1 MEVSLRQ
8 IGYFIKLAERGS
20 FTVAADA
27 LGITQPALS
36 IAISQLEKAVGNV
49 LFARGSQP
57 LLLTEEG
64 AIFHRYGLR
73 IQRDLAEARE
83 ELHAFGSGTI
93 GQLSI
98 GMGPSASTPEVGA
111 VLTSMASE
119 FAELDITVHTGVMP
133 AVGERLIAGE
143 FAIYVGLLAD
153 DYRDP
158 RLTISLLAPQRLLIV
173 AAPDHP
179 LVRMP
184 RPTVGDLA
192 RAAWLAIGNVDA
204 NLPGWARLFD
214 GAGLKPPRAAINVR
228 NTALV
233 RGLLLDGHFVTALPQ
248 QMVQPD
254 LDAGILAAIAPE
266 RFDWTIPLV
275 AVTRAGV
282 TLPAAAQIF
291 RDRLQ
296 AQFSATT

>member
-1 MEVSLRQ
+1 MEISLRQ
-8 IGYFIKLAERGS
+8 IAYFIKLAERGS
-20 FTVAADA
+20 FTVAAEA

-36 IAISQLEKAVGNV
+36 IAISQLEKAVGSV
-49 LFARGSQP
+49 LIVRGSQP
-57 LLLTEEG
+57 LALTEEG
-64 AIFHRYGLR
+64 VIFHRYCLR
-73 IQRDLAEARE
+73 IQRDLIEARE

-111 VLTSMASE
+111 VLTSMATE
-119 FAELDITVHTGVMP
+119 FADLAITVHTGVMP
-133 AVGERLIAGE
+133 AVGERLIAGD
-143 FAIYVGLLAD
+143 FAIYVGLIPEGD
-153 DYRDP
+153 GDP
-158 RLTISLLAPQRLLIV
+158 RLSISILGPQRLIIV

-192 RAAWLAIGNVDA
+192 GAAWLAIGNVEA

-214 GAGLKPPRAAINVR
+214 GAGLKPPRPAINVR

-233 RGLLLDGHFVTALPQ
+233 RGLLLDGHFITALPQ

-254 LDAGILAAIAPE
+254 LDAGILTAIAPD
-266 RFDWTIPLV
+266 RFDWTIPLA
-275 AVTRAGV
+275 AVTRADV
-282 TLPAAAQIF
+282 ALPAAARIF
-291 RDRLQ
+291 MERLQ
-296 AQFSATT
+296 QRFAAAS